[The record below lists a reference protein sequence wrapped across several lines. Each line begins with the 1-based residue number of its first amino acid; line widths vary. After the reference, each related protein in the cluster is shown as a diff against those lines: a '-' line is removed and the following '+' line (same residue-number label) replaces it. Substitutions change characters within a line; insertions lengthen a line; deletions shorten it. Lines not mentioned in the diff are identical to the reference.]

1 MLYVC
6 LRNKIDASRIAA
18 GIFAIPKERLHG
30 IHGNLPIVFLHS
42 VFLSIFSSLSLPF
55 HFTISPQS
63 SLRPSASFHSSFFPS
78 FCLFFSPP
86 FPFLFFSFPYSR
98 DKFKSALAT
107 RENLS
112 LRFFPLIFRPA
123 KDVATDH
130 PSTRGRLTRPI
141 PLIFPIHFSFDFS
154 ARPKT
159 CPDQPS
165 TPINLEG

>member
-30 IHGNLPIVFLHS
+30 IHGNLPSVFLHS

-112 LRFFPLIFRPA
+112 SYHLMIILTSHVNICTR
-123 KDVATDH
+123 DH
-130 PSTRGRLTRPI
+130 LCILSSYHLMIRKMQICILSSCHLDI
-141 PLIFPIHFSFDFS
+141 L
-154 ARPKT
+154 
-159 CPDQPS
+159 
-165 TPINLEG
+165 